1 MFCKYCGRKLQE
13 GEVCSCRQQN
23 GQAPGQP
30 PLMQAPGQTAQKEE
44 GSRSIPPVPAIQVM
58 QPAAASLEQHNAGKK
73 GLAYLSLGISIL
85 LLLIYIL
92 LRTVLRDPL
101 TDSLL
106 LEEIYPYLLYVIPV
120 FLGIVALLL
129 SVFSLQD
136 KGIRT
141 ISIAGILVSVLF
153 TAGTLGSLFVFPYEP
168 YAIQA
173 SNEREE
179 DPEEEDEEEEEE
191 KEDMDEE
198 QSGDGTDN
206 DEQASDSLLSAIKA
220 DYKKKEMDYAEA
232 KNALADL
239 DAEELEG
246 EAADDILEFQSTIE
260 KDLEDKLAKL
270 ASDSDFKP
278 LMEELAALKKAV
290 DGDDE
295 FLEELVEKY
304 DAEYIFYLDSESEKL
319 VKAGKKDEAVKLLE
333 ESESL
338 VNDKNAVL
346 DLLLE
351 VQNTAGK
358 DEYIIPDSNS
368 RYLSDA
374 DLSGLNIQ
382 QINYAKNEIYAR
394 HGRRFQSA
402 ELQTYFNSKSW
413 YNGTVDPAAFRESM
427 LNDFEKRNVELLS
440 KKEFSMESGGYK
452 LDQ

>member
-30 PLMQAPGQTAQKEE
+30 SLMQAPDQTAQKEE
-44 GSRSIPPVPAIQVM
+44 GSRSIPPVHAAQS
-58 QPAAASLEQHNAGKK
+58 AAASPEQHNAGKK

-120 FLGIVALLL
+120 FLGIIALLL

-136 KGIRT
+136 KGIWT
-141 ISIAGILVSVLF
+141 ISIAGILFSVLF

-179 DPEEEDEEEEEE
+179 DPEDEDEEYEEE
-191 KEDMDEE
+191 KEDMDKE
-198 QSGDGTDN
+198 QGEDGTDN
-206 DEQASDSLLSAIKA
+206 DEQASDSLLSVIKA

-260 KDLEDKLAKL
+260 KDLGDKLAKF

-278 LMEELAALKKAV
+278 LIE
-290 DGDDE
+290 
-295 FLEELVEKY
+295 
-304 DAEYIFYLDSESEKL
+304 
-319 VKAGKKDEAVKLLE
+319 
-333 ESESL
+333 
-338 VNDKNAVL
+338 
-346 DLLLE
+346 
-351 VQNTAGK
+351 
-358 DEYIIPDSNS
+358 
-368 RYLSDA
+368 
-374 DLSGLNIQ
+374 
-382 QINYAKNEIYAR
+382 
-394 HGRRFQSA
+394 
-402 ELQTYFNSKSW
+402 
-413 YNGTVDPAAFRESM
+413 
-427 LNDFEKRNVELLS
+427 
-440 KKEFSMESGGYK
+440 
-452 LDQ
+452 